1 MPKINSKNSRK
12 RDIILKKEE
21 NNHMNDHKKI
31 KYKNLFFYLIIFIII
46 FIISLFKNNS
56 VLKLILCLIS
66 IISFFS
72 MSY

>member
-31 KYKNLFFYLIIFIII
+31 KYKNLFFYLIIFII
-46 FIISLFKNNS
+46 SLFKSIS

>member
-21 NNHMNDHKKI
+21 NNHMSDHKKI
-31 KYKNLFFYLIIFIII
+31 KYKNLFLCLIIFIII
-46 FIISLFKNNS
+46 FIISLFKSIS